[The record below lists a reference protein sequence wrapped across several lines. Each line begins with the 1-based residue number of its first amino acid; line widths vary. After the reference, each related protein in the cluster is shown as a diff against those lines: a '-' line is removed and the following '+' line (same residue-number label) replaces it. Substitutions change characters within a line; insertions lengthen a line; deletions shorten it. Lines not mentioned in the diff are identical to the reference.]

1 MFIEQTKYS
10 NISMPPNL
18 THEYIEYREEGAHTT
33 STLTN
38 LNPSRKKW
46 EEINLPVCNRKINKS
61 IKNICTNIYK
71 AISLDPLGFAS
82 CFN

>member
-38 LNPSRKKW
+38 LNPSRK
-46 EEINLPVCNRKINKS
+46 NGRK
-61 IKNICTNIYK
+61 
-71 AISLDPLGFAS
+71 
-82 CFN
+82 